1 MADHLDHIPAGDI
14 AKGITDAASHL
25 VGLAAVRVGVDL
37 VEISRIASALERPG
51 FAVRCFTSAERDY
64 CELAANS
71 AERYAVRF
79 SAKEAVLKALG
90 VGLGGVPWHD
100 MEVGRKPSGEPELS
114 VTGKGA
120 ELAQS
125 FGIERWLITMTHSK
139 TSAHA
144 LVVGIGSSDLE

>member
-1 MADHLDHIPAGDI
+1 VAGPLDPIPVGDI
-14 AKGITDAASHL
+14 GKGVTDAANQL

-51 FAVRCFTSAERDY
+51 FATRCFTSVERDY
-64 CELAANS
+64 CELATNS
-71 AERYAVRF
+71 AERYAARF

-100 MEVGRKPSGEPELS
+100 IEVARKPSGEPELR

-144 LVVGIGSSDLE
+144 LVVGIGRSDLE